1 MQTKKLLQQLC
12 KNVKVINKMCIQM
25 FIRYYLSY
33 GRQLEEKNIGN
44 CNENQIKTILDIN
57 SAWLLSSQIIDDLII
72 GDSRTYLVIH
82 AENGK
87 AGEVLLGHC
96 GPRVCFSLG
105 WSFEKLLSA
114 RATVTQYKELKT
126 IWKYDHKITMILILL
141 YATRKLS

>member
-1 MQTKKLLQQLC
+1 
-12 KNVKVINKMCIQM
+12 M

-96 GPRVCFSLG
+96 G